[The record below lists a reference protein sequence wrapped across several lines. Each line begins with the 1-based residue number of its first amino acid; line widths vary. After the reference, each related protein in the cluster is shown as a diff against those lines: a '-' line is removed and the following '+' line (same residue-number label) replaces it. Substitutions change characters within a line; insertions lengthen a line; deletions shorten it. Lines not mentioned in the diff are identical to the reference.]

1 MADTGKPNPNAAM
14 PKWLVYGFIAKGVIV
29 VLVVI
34 GVLLYAGVI

>member
-1 MADTGKPNPNAAM
+1 MAETRKPNPNTSM
-14 PKWLVYGFIAKGVIV
+14 PKWLLYGLAIKGVVV